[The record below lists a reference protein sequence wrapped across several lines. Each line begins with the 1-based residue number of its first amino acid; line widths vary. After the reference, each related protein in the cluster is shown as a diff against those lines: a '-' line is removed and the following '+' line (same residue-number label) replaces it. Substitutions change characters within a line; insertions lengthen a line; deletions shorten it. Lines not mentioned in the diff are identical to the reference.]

1 MEISEFKW
9 SQLASLNL
17 GIVEV
22 HGLEVMDRGARINDS
37 SFDFQIYAKASMTTC
52 RTMGRRRSRDH
63 APVSVL
69 CFQFQFGIRLG
80 TIGVLSIGVLSVS
93 RVEPLDEHNCK

>member
-1 MEISEFKW
+1 MEMSELKW
-9 SQLASLNL
+9 SQFASFNF

-22 HGLEVMDRGARINDS
+22 HGLEVMDRGAINDS
-37 SFDFQIYAKASMTTC
+37 SFDFQIDAKASMTTC

-80 TIGVLSIGVLSVS
+80 TIGVLTIGVLSVS

>member
-1 MEISEFKW
+1 METSEFKW
-9 SQLASLNL
+9 SQFASLNF

-22 HGLEVMDRGARINDS
+22 HGLEVMDRGAINDS

-69 CFQFQFGIRLG
+69 CFTIQFGIRLG
-80 TIGVLSIGVLSVS
+80 TIGVLSIGYCGLSRSTNTPVNIF
-93 RVEPLDEHNCK
+93 H